1 MRKIEF
7 TTYGSSPLVGGFA
20 PGDTA
25 RLDNEM
31 AGHFVED
38 VGCARY
44 ADDVQ
49 ASAPAATEEP
59 AAKPAAKRAKKAPGD
74 QA

>member
-7 TTYGSSPLVGGFA
+7 TTYGSSPIVGGFA

-25 RLDNEM
+25 RIDDEM
-31 AGHFVED
+31 ARHFVED
-38 VGCARY
+38 VGCARFV
-44 ADDVQ
+44 DTVQ
-49 ASAPAATEEP
+49 ASAPVETQET
-59 AAKPAAKRAKKAPGD
+59 AAKPAAKRSKRTGE

>member
-7 TTYGSSPLVGGFA
+7 TTFGSSPIVGGFA

-25 RLDNEM
+25 RLDDSM
-31 AGHFVED
+31 AAHFVDE

-44 ADDVQ
+44 ADDMQ
-49 ASAPAATEEP
+49 TSAPIEPEET
-59 AAKPAAKRAKKAPGD
+59 AAKPATKRAKKATGE